1 MSGVNQE
8 ISDKSSG
15 LTWLH
20 REEERSYER
29 HQQPQGTTMS
39 SKLTPTQHAI
49 LTHALAQT
57 QGKVLWF
64 PDALKGGAK
73 DKVTESLR
81 KGGYIAQV
89 KRETVV
95 TKAGYEALGL
105 KPPFVE
111 HRAVRTRETSKQATV
126 INMLNRTEGATIDQI
141 CEATGWQPHTV
152 RGAMAGALKKKLGL
166 DIQSFKESGGARTY
180 RIAVRPEIPERH
192 A

>member
-1 MSGVNQE
+1 
-8 ISDKSSG
+8 
-15 LTWLH
+15 
-20 REEERSYER
+20 
-29 HQQPQGTTMS
+29 MS

-81 KGGYIAQV
+81 KSGLIAQV

-105 KPPFVE
+105 KPPFID

-126 INMLNRTEGATIDQI
+126 IAMLKRTEGATIDQI
-141 CEATGWQPHTV
+141 CEATDWQPHTV

-166 DIQSFKESGGARTY
+166 DIQSSKESGGDRTY
-180 RIAVRPEIPERH
+180 KISA
-192 A
+192 

>member
-1 MSGVNQE
+1 
-8 ISDKSSG
+8 
-15 LTWLH
+15 
-20 REEERSYER
+20 
-29 HQQPQGTTMS
+29 MS

-81 KGGYIAQV
+81 KGGFIAQV

-105 KPPFVE
+105 KPPVVE
-111 HRAVRTRETSKQATV
+111 PRTVRTRETSKQANV
-126 INMLNRTEGATIDQI
+126 INMLKRAEGATIDQI

-166 DIQSFKESGGARTY
+166 DIQSSKESGGARTY
-180 RIAVRPEIPERH
+180 RIANQEAPTCQ

>member
-1 MSGVNQE
+1 
-8 ISDKSSG
+8 
-15 LTWLH
+15 
-20 REEERSYER
+20 
-29 HQQPQGTTMS
+29 MS

-81 KGGYIAQV
+81 KGGFIAQV

-105 KPPFVE
+105 KPPFIE

-126 INMLNRTEGATIDQI
+126 IAMLKRTEGATIDQI

-166 DIQSFKESGGARTY
+166 DIQSSKESGGSRTY
-180 RIAVRPEIPERH
+180 RITVSPETPERH

>member
-1 MSGVNQE
+1 
-8 ISDKSSG
+8 
-15 LTWLH
+15 
-20 REEERSYER
+20 
-29 HQQPQGTTMS
+29 MS

-81 KGGYIAQV
+81 KSGFIAQV

-105 KPPFVE
+105 KPPFIE
-111 HRAVRTRETSKQATV
+111 HRAVRTRQTSKQAEV
-126 INMLNRTEGATIDQI
+126 IAMLKRTEGATINQI

-152 RGAMAGALKKKLGL
+152 RGAITAALKKKLGL
-166 DIQSFKESGGARTY
+166 NIQSSKESGGD
-180 RIAVRPEIPERH
+180 RIYKISA
-192 A
+192 

>member
-1 MSGVNQE
+1 
-8 ISDKSSG
+8 
-15 LTWLH
+15 
-20 REEERSYER
+20 
-29 HQQPQGTTMS
+29 MS
-39 SKLTPTQHAI
+39 SNLTPTQHAI

-105 KPPFVE
+105 KPPFIE

-126 INMLNRTEGATIDQI
+126 IAMLKRTEGATIDQI

-180 RIAVRPEIPERH
+180 RIASQETPTCQ

>member
-1 MSGVNQE
+1 
-8 ISDKSSG
+8 
-15 LTWLH
+15 
-20 REEERSYER
+20 
-29 HQQPQGTTMS
+29 MS
-39 SKLTPTQHAI
+39 SKLTPTQHTI

>member
-1 MSGVNQE
+1 
-8 ISDKSSG
+8 
-15 LTWLH
+15 
-20 REEERSYER
+20 
-29 HQQPQGTTMS
+29 MS
-39 SKLTPTQHAI
+39 SKLTPTQHTI

-81 KGGYIAQV
+81 KGGFIAQV

-105 KPPFVE
+105 KPPFIE

-126 INMLNRTEGATIDQI
+126 ISMLKRTEGATIDQI

-166 DIQSFKESGGARTY
+166 DIQSSKESGGSRTY
-180 RIAVRPEIPERH
+180 RITVSPETPERH

>member
-1 MSGVNQE
+1 
-8 ISDKSSG
+8 
-15 LTWLH
+15 
-20 REEERSYER
+20 
-29 HQQPQGTTMS
+29 MS

-105 KPPFVE
+105 KPPFIE

-126 INMLNRTEGATIDQI
+126 IAMLKRTEGATIDQI

-152 RGAMAGALKKKLGL
+152 RGAFSGTLKKKLGL
-166 DIQSFKESGGARTY
+166 QIAAVKIPGSTTVYRVESSASAASSRST
-180 RIAVRPEIPERH
+180 
-192 A
+192 